1 MRQANHRANLDV
13 RGTAAMMPFVY
24 IDVFLDGLVDASQL
38 VTHPTHRYMDQVL
51 SVPLFRVKVIQA
63 HS

>member
-24 IDVFLDGLVDASQL
+24 IDVFLGGLVDASQL
-38 VTHPTHRYMDQVL
+38 VTHPAHRYMDQVL
-51 SVPLFRVKVIQA
+51 SVPFSEFK
-63 HS
+63 